1 MRVSISQNS
10 IRRLRAFIEEVNP
23 RLGLAEA
30 MHKFKVGVKVTRLV
44 IQRNNLEKM
53 LKLGAVGKE
62 ILNRARGNICANKN
76 LGLGSKAL
84 KKECNRLLRFRITKK
99 NKEVKEMQR
108 KWYNLQEQAERK
120 IPVNGRP
127 RYKKI
132 RQDEVSRV
140 WSIEKDKAR
149 EKLERLARTNQ
160 LPPTLSGII
169 LGDHELLQRYGE
181 LRVALWYLGAFTC
194 PKI

>member
-30 MHKFKVGVKVTRLV
+30 MHEFKVGVKVTRLV

-99 NKEVKEMQR
+99 NK
-108 KWYNLQEQAERK
+108 
-120 IPVNGRP
+120 
-127 RYKKI
+127 
-132 RQDEVSRV
+132 
-140 WSIEKDKAR
+140 
-149 EKLERLARTNQ
+149 
-160 LPPTLSGII
+160 
-169 LGDHELLQRYGE
+169 
-181 LRVALWYLGAFTC
+181 
-194 PKI
+194 